1 MQDQTSYS
9 WRVQN
14 AITQHDIGWQFILE
28 GWLCREWEYL
38 QHECFKEDG
47 SKATG
52 KRWLT
57 ELIKKLWAVAWDLW
71 EHRNGILQTQD
82 NLVSEVREDQINA
95 ANQRLYKIAVA
106 VLIQSEDS
114 YLIAV
119 PLSQLLRQSNS
130 YKEPWLS
137 KTQAAIKIQRRL
149 TGRARR
155 ELARM
160 RTMLR
165 QWLRRPR
172 NVG

>member
-1 MQDQTSYS
+1 M
-9 WRVQN
+9 
-14 AITQHDIGWQFILE
+14 
-28 GWLCREWEYL
+28 
-38 QHECFKEDG
+38 
-47 SKATG
+47 
-52 KRWLT
+52 
-57 ELIKKLWAVAWDLW
+57 AWDLW

-137 KTQAAIKIQRRL
+137 KTQAAKKIQRRL

-172 NVG
+172 NVGKKQLVGVV